1 MAVDHA
7 FRGAVAPGSTDLT
20 LGLPGPFHLFKTPQ
34 SCPNSG
40 KGGTA
45 AAGDDLAE
53 SGHTFSS
60 SPERARSL
68 PELPV
73 LRDVHTRMGALVG
86 TRLQKTEKGNAATAV
101 SRPHPAHSPH
111 AARRW
116 KHVARSP
123 SESELTLPPGP
134 SPVILTRP

>member
-53 SGHTFSS
+53 SSHTFSS

-73 LRDVHTRMGALVG
+73 LRGVG
-86 TRLQKTEKGNAATAV
+86 THAWAPLWGHGSKKRKKEM
-101 SRPHPAHSPH
+101 RPQLRPGLIP
-111 AARRW
+111 
-116 KHVARSP
+116 
-123 SESELTLPPGP
+123 LTLLMLRADGN
-134 SPVILTRP
+134 T